1 MFLKM
6 LANAALLLV
15 AYTEDEKPWLIV
27 STFVALLVFPEIIFL
42 MVGFCLLYNSVFRRA
57 LVISDWSRE

>member
-42 MVGFCLLYNSVFRRA
+42 MLVSVCYTILFFVV
-57 LVISDWSRE
+57 LW